1 MTSIL
6 ITVINYIFILILLF
20 KHLSQSSDL
29 RNFLMKWK
37 FLLTRLIS
45 FYLSSRDNQEN
56 YKSFMW
62 QWNDS
67 ETISLQC
74 RTLSAV
80 WGVIIQLSDMRLH
93 VWPLCEGWLQQI
105 RWADLMCWPS
115 LSPANVTNITLQ
127 FFLSSFWLERKTES
141 RWCSDD
147 TILLGWQRRLAGP
160 GWGCDGVSVC
170 YHGVA
175 NLKWSR
181 CVQIMSI
188 LARITIKT
196 CSDLFAECVIRVTE
210 TPHVQTLSDFLNV
223 SFVFWSQCQPDISHR
238 ILIKSFQNRNCIIN
252 YYRWWNLYITAAL

>member
-6 ITVINYIFILILLF
+6 ITVINYIFIQILLF
-20 KHLSQSSDL
+20 KHLSWSSDL

-74 RTLSAV
+74 LTVSAV

-93 VWPLCEGWLQQI
+93 VWPLSEGWLQQI

-115 LSPANVTNITLQ
+115 LSLLLTSTTSLYNSFCP
-127 FFLSSFWLERKTES
+127 LSGWRERQS
-141 RWCSDD
+141 
-147 TILLGWQRRLAGP
+147 P
-160 GWGCDGVSVC
+160 DGV
-170 YHGVA
+170 
-175 NLKWSR
+175 L
-181 CVQIMSI
+181 M
-188 LARITIKT
+188 
-196 CSDLFAECVIRVTE
+196 
-210 TPHVQTLSDFLNV
+210 TPFCWAGRGD
-223 SFVFWSQCQPDISHR
+223 
-238 ILIKSFQNRNCIIN
+238 
-252 YYRWWNLYITAAL
+252 

>member
-1 MTSIL
+1 
-6 ITVINYIFILILLF
+6 
-20 KHLSQSSDL
+20 
-29 RNFLMKWK
+29 MKW
-37 FLLTRLIS
+37 FWNNITAVLHSVCSVGSDNSTEWYEAPCLAAMWRLTAADKM
-45 FYLSSRDNQEN
+45 SR
-56 YKSFMW
+56 S
-62 QWNDS
+62 
-67 ETISLQC
+67 
-74 RTLSAV
+74 
-80 WGVIIQLSDMRLH
+80 H
-93 VWPLCEGWLQQI
+93 VLAL
-105 RWADLMCWPS
+105 S
-115 LSPANVTNITLQ
+115 LSPANVNKITLQ
-127 FFLSSFWLERKTES
+127 FFMSSFWLERKTES